1 MEEDRRDQLVEL
13 FAPQP
18 DAELAPDVMGELQS
32 MLRLHSIAPQELFY
46 KWESYSLKMG
56 ADETRLDLNTARAFK
71 TDLFESLEREN
82 RSKVH
87 TRAGAD
93 RRTAAGATPRNVVK
107 NSGDV
112 FGMLDG
118 VVPHTPGRRGANGVG
133 GSSLQRKAG
142 AQTPGAWKT
151 NGEARSTPLHPTS
164 GPKDGHDESA
174 KPTSFTNRP
183 NAGQVI
189 ETLNQQLECPDPPI
203 VPPAEPRVKLT
214 ANTDLK
220 KFGYRPMAMH
230 LSEASEVLD
239 DRIDEFAAAVQAHH
253 NYPDSA
259 FGSAASQDTSEVIAV
274 GRIAS
279 DSPDARLNRA
289 SLVLETSRRVGAGL
303 RVPLRV
309 DAVPS
314 FEFFPGQIVALRGVN
329 ASGDYFSVKEILS
342 MPLLPVPASR
352 AAALDA
358 HRKRLAGPD
367 AVDEAGAGSDPPPL
381 AVLIGAG
388 PYTADDNL
396 DYQPLHELCDRAA
409 ATYADVL
416 VLTGP
421 LLDVE
426 HPLVAAGD
434 IDLPADLDVDEDSAT
449 LTTAFRGIVS
459 PALQRLASAV
469 PTITILLVPSVR
481 DAISRHVSWPQ
492 EQLPGRKELGL
503 PRQVKLLSNPV
514 TVSVNEVIVGVS
526 AQDVLSELRR
536 SETFGPQPR
545 NSNLLARL
553 SRHVV
558 EQRHFFPLFPPLERR
573 VIAPLADAAADADA
587 DADANA
593 DLAVHSTGAMLDAS
607 YLKLG
612 EWLNVRPDVLILPSS
627 LPPFAKVI
635 ESVLVINPG
644 TLSKRKAPGS
654 YARISLYARAS
665 TSQEQAAGADAGAG
679 AGAGASAASAT
690 ADDKDSD
697 ELIPHRVFERARVDI
712 IRI

>member
-112 FGMLDG
+112 FGMYVSTGCLYDPHALG
-118 VVPHTPGRRGANGVG
+118 SLSPILGSMGLCRTHPAVEAQMASEDPLCSERPVPRRLGPGR
-133 GSSLQRKAG
+133 
-142 AQTPGAWKT
+142 QTVKLARRLYIRRAAPKMGTT
-151 NGEARSTPLHPTS
+151 NQQSRPPPVLNRTRQLRSHVYR
-164 GPKDGHDESA
+164 
-174 KPTSFTNRP
+174 PTSFTNRP

-627 LPPFAKVI
+627 LPPFAKVR
-635 ESVLVINPG
+635 L
-644 TLSKRKAPGS
+644 
-654 YARISLYARAS
+654 
-665 TSQEQAAGADAGAG
+665 
-679 AGAGASAASAT
+679 
-690 ADDKDSD
+690 
-697 ELIPHRVFERARVDI
+697 
-712 IRI
+712 